1 MFCDSCGAENRSGAK
16 FCRKCGSTLALAC
29 PSCGSPYE
37 SGDAFCADCGMALG
51 GRPAPAPVPGA
62 TLAPSPAAVQE
73 RRLVSVLFADLVG
86 FTTLAEGRDPEE
98 TRDLLTGYFDICR
111 TIISR
116 YGGVVEKFIGD
127 AVMAVW
133 GTPVATED
141 DAERAVRAALELTAA
156 VAALGADAGA
166 PDLKARAGVVTG
178 EAAVNLQAQGQG
190 MVAGD
195 VVNTASRVQSVAEP
209 GAVFVD
215 GATRR
220 ITEAAIAHEN
230 AGAFELKGK
239 AEPLRLWRALRVVAG
254 VTGAFRASGLEAPF
268 VGRDREMRLLKEL
281 FHAAGEENKAHLLSV
296 VGIAGIG
303 KSRLAWEFEKY
314 CDGIVGAVWWHR
326 GRCLSYGE
334 GVTYWALAEMIK
346 MRARITEEESS
357 ESAARKLHEV
367 VALHVTDEEER
378 GWVEPRLAHLLGFEQ
393 RRSFERD
400 DLFAGWRLFFERM
413 ADVAPTVLVFE
424 DIQWADASLLDF
436 IEYLLE
442 WSKSHALFVLTLSR
456 PELGDKRPGWGSGR
470 RGFTSL
476 FLEPLGEATMDR
488 LLCGLVPGLP
498 AETRARIGLRSEG
511 VPLYAVETVRMLLD
525 RGLLRREGDGYVLTG
540 PLEDL
545 DIPETLHALIAARL
559 DGLDES
565 HRRLLQDA
573 AVAGKSFTPAALVA
587 LNGRAEQELRP
598 LLDALVVK
606 DLLTVQADPMSP
618 ERGQYSFLQAL
629 VKQVSYDTLSKKE
642 RRSRHLAM
650 ADYLE
655 GASGYDGDEIVEVVS
670 SHLVEAY
677 KAAPSAPDAPA
688 IKDRA
693 RRALV
698 EAAERAASLTANEE
712 AQRYYEQAAEL
723 ADEPTVKAE
732 LLEGAGRV
740 AWMGARGS
748 VAIAHLRGALEIF
761 ESLAL
766 TRPAGRVGARLGEV
780 LGRSGR
786 PAEARELLERSL
798 ELLGTEDP
806 DESMAALSGSLG
818 TMLFFAGE
826 VDSAGE
832 RVEDALEIA
841 EVLWLPEILAAQ
853 LITKSFVLDGRGR
866 RAEALG
872 ILKYALE
879 LALENDLPSEA
890 IRAYENLSH
899 QMQTRDRY
907 QEALDY
913 GRSAL
918 ALARRIGDRQRELEN
933 LAAQN
938 FALFATGQWDEA
950 LSRVSHIPD
959 WESQP
964 FILTTLWTIVLV
976 HVARG
981 ELEEADAV
989 LRFSDRLEVAT
1000 DVESRATLAMAR
1012 ACRLGAEADP
1022 SAAVAAGRQ
1031 AMEARHQEG
1040 WGLEGVKIG
1049 FVEAVDAALA
1059 LGDLS
1064 TVEELLALV
1073 EQSRPVEIPQFLRAH
1088 VARFRARLS
1097 PLAGDPADAERSF
1110 KSAAGLFRE
1119 IGVPFYLAIT
1129 LLEHGEWL
1137 IEQGRTTEAGPLLD
1151 EARTIFERLQAR
1163 PWLDRLAAAHP
1174 APVPAGDSPRA
1185 S

>member
-37 SGDAFCADCGMALG
+37 SGDAFCADCGKALG
-51 GRPAPAPVPGA
+51 GRPAPASVPG
-62 TLAPSPAAVQE
+62 TTHAPAPAVQE

-86 FTTLAEGRDPEE
+86 FTTLAEGRDSEE

-598 LLDALVVK
+598 LLDALVAK
-606 DLLTVQADPMSP
+606 DLLAVQADPMSP

-642 RRSRHLAM
+642 RRARHLAM

-655 GASGYDGDEIVEVVS
+655 RSSAYDGDEIVEVVS

-677 KAAPSAPDAPA
+677 RAAPSAPDAHE
-688 IKDRA
+688 IQDRA
-693 RRALV
+693 RHALT

-712 AQRYYEQAAEL
+712 AQRYYELAAEL
-723 ADEPTVKAE
+723 ADEPAIKAE
-732 LLEGAGRV
+732 LLEGAGRM
-740 AWMGARGS
+740 AWLGARGE
-748 VAIAHLRGALEIF
+748 VAIAHFRAALGIF
-761 ESLAL
+761 TSLGN
-766 TRPAGRVGARLGEV
+766 THKAGGVGARLGGV
-780 LGRSGR
+780 LWRSGHQM
-786 PAEARELLERSL
+786 EARTLLETSL
-798 ELLGTEDP
+798 ELLGSGEP
-806 DESMAALSGSLG
+806 DESMAALAGTLG
-818 TMLFFAGE
+818 NLLFFAGE
-826 VDSAGE
+826 VGEAGE
-832 RVEDALEIA
+832 RVEAALEIA
-841 EVLWLPEILAAQ
+841 EALWLPEVLADQ
-853 LITKSFVLDGRGR
+853 LITKSFVLEVRGR

-872 ILKYALE
+872 LLKYALE
-879 LALENDLPSEA
+879 LALENDLPSVA
-890 IRAYENLSH
+890 IRAYGNLAH
-899 QMQTRDRY
+899 QMQIRDRY
-907 QEALDY
+907 EDALDY
-913 GRSAL
+913 EATAV
-918 ALARRIGDRQRELEN
+918 ALARKIGDRPREMEGSV
-933 LAAQN
+933 AQM
-938 FALFATGQWDEA
+938 FSLFATGRWDDA
-950 LSRVSHIPD
+950 LLRASDVSD
-959 WESQP
+959 WENQSP
-964 FILTTLWTIVLV
+964 LLMAVLLPITLV

-981 ELEEADAV
+981 ELDRAHDV
-989 LRFSDRLEVAT
+989 LHACTRLEGG
-1000 DVESRATLAMAR
+1000 DVQDRAGLAMAR
-1012 ACRLGAEADP
+1012 ACVLRSRAGYSEALGAGREAI
-1022 SAAVAAGRQ
+1022 AARS
-1031 AMEARHQEG
+1031 QEG
-1040 WGLEGVKIG
+1040 WGTESVKVG
-1049 FVEAVDAALA
+1049 FVEAVEAAFALA
-1059 LGDLS
+1059 DL
-1064 TVEELLALV
+1064 TAVEELLALV
-1073 EQSRPVEIPQFLRAH
+1073 ENSRPVEVPQFLSAH
-1088 VARFRARLS
+1088 VARFRARLAA
-1097 PLAGDPADAERSF
+1097 LAGRADDVECGF
-1110 KSAAGLFRE
+1110 KHAAGLFRE

-1137 IEQGRTTEAGPLLD
+1137 IEQSRTTEAGPLLE

-1174 APVPAGDSPRA
+1174 APVPAGDSSRA

>member
-1 MFCDSCGAENRSGAK
+1 MFCDSCGAENRAGAK

-37 SGDAFCADCGMALG
+37 SGDAFCADCGKALG
-51 GRPAPAPVPGA
+51 GRPAAASVPAASLTPAPGI
-62 TLAPSPAAVQE
+62 QE

-86 FTTLAEGRDPEE
+86 FTTLAEGRDSEE
-98 TRDLLTGYFDICR
+98 TRDLLTRYFDTCR

-220 ITEAAIAHEN
+220 STEAAIAHED

-239 AEPLRLWRALRVVAG
+239 AEPLRLWRAQRVVAG
-254 VTGAFRASGLEAPF
+254 VTGSFRASGLEAPF
-268 VGRDREMRLLKEL
+268 VGREREMRLLKEL
-281 FHAAGEENKAHLLSV
+281 FHAAGEEHKAHLLSV

-326 GRCLSYGE
+326 GRCLAYGE

-367 VALHVTDEEER
+367 VALHVPDEEER
-378 GWVEPRLAHLLGFEQ
+378 GWVEPRLAHLLGYEQ

-413 ADVAPTVLVFE
+413 ADAAPTVLVFE

-456 PELGDKRPGWGSGR
+456 PELGDKRPGWGAGR

-476 FLEPLGEATMDR
+476 FLEPLGESTMDR

-498 AETRARIGLRSEG
+498 DETRARIGMRSEG

-525 RGLLRREGDGYVLTG
+525 RDLLRREGDGYVLTG
-540 PLEDL
+540 PLGDL
-545 DIPETLHALIAARL
+545 DVPETLHALIAARL
-559 DGLDES
+559 DGLDEP

-573 AVAGKSFTPAALVA
+573 AVAGKSFTPAALAA
-587 LNGRAEQELRP
+587 LNGRTEQELRP

-606 DLLTVQADPMSP
+606 DLLAVQADPMSP

-642 RRSRHLAM
+642 RRTRHLAM
-650 ADYLE
+650 ADYLQ

-670 SHLVEAY
+670 SHLLEAFR
-677 KAAPSAPDAPA
+677 AAPSVPDAPA
-688 IKDRA
+688 IKNRA
-693 RRALV
+693 RRALL

-740 AWMGARGS
+740 AWMGARGD
-748 VAIAHLRGALEIF
+748 VAIAHLRAALEIF

-766 TRPAGRVGARLGEV
+766 THPAGRVGARLGEV
-780 LGRSGR
+780 LWKSGR
-786 PAEARELLERSL
+786 DVEARELLERSL
-798 ELLGTEDP
+798 ELLGTEEP
-806 DESMAALSGSLG
+806 DESTAALAGSLG
-818 TMLFFAGE
+818 TLLFFAGE
-826 VDSAGE
+826 VDAAGE
-832 RVEDALEIA
+832 RVEVALEIA
-841 EVLWLPEILAAQ
+841 EALWLPEILASQ
-853 LITKSFVLDGRGR
+853 LITKSFVLDVRGR

-890 IRAYENLSH
+890 IRAYGNLAH

-907 QEALDY
+907 KDALDY

-918 ALARRIGDRQRELEN
+918 ALARRIGDRHQELET

-938 FALFATGQWDEA
+938 FTLFATGHWDEA
-950 LSRVSHIPD
+950 VSRAFAVPD

-964 FILTTLWTIVLV
+964 PFILITLSAVVLV

-981 ELEEADAV
+981 ELDEANAV
-989 LRFSDRLEVAT
+989 LRVSDRLKGAT
-1000 DVESRATLAMAR
+1000 DVEARASLAMAR
-1012 ACRLGAEADP
+1012 ACTLRARSDLTQAI
-1022 SAAVAAGRQ
+1022 AAGRQ

-1040 WGLEGVKIG
+1040 WGHEVVKVG
-1049 FVEAVDAALA
+1049 FVEAVEAAFT
-1059 LGDLS
+1059 LGDS
-1064 TVEELLALV
+1064 ITVEELLALV
-1073 EQSRPVEIPQFLRAH
+1073 EQSRPVEVPPFLQAN
-1088 VARFRARLS
+1088 VARFRARLAA
-1097 PLAGDPADAERSF
+1097 LAGASADVERGF
-1110 KSAAGLFRE
+1110 KSSAGLFRE
-1119 IGVPFYLAIT
+1119 IDLPFYLAIT

-1137 IEQGRTTEAGPLLD
+1137 IEQSRSTEAVALLD
-1151 EARTIFERLQAR
+1151 EARAVFERLEAR
-1163 PWLDRLAAAHP
+1163 PWLDRLAASHP
-1174 APVPAGDSPRA
+1174 APVPAGHSTG
-1185 S
+1185 SS